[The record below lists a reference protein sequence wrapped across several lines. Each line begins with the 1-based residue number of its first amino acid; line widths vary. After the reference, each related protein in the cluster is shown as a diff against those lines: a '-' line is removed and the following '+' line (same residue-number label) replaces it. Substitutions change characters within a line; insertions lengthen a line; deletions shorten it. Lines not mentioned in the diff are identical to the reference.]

1 MLNAAAIANPASP
14 AGMATRRSRSGCVI
28 TSPRPRSGVPDTR
41 LKTNGTRVS
50 GTNRSSRSR
59 RIHDQ
64 LLATVVRVTLLS
76 PFGEGRAESPS
87 PSGGGSGWELVRMID
102 DVLDRFALSQDRPDQ
117 VLDHRLV
124 IGMVGVGDQP
134 FLVAEIGHQGE
145 VGVPVLDAEVAAE
158 AVRLDARNF
167 CGELMQRGL
176 DLGDVFGG
184 GFRFTAEKGDV
195 AQHRR
200 LGASG
205 DT

>member
-1 MLNAAAIANPASP
+1 
-14 AGMATRRSRSGCVI
+14 
-28 TSPRPRSGVPDTR
+28 
-41 LKTNGTRVS
+41 
-50 GTNRSSRSR
+50 
-59 RIHDQ
+59 
-64 LLATVVRVTLLS
+64 
-76 PFGEGRAESPS
+76 
-87 PSGGGSGWELVRMID
+87 MID

-184 GFRFTAEKGDV
+184 GFRFPAEKGDV

-200 LGASG
+200 LGADGDPGQHCPLDLDWGRLIDAPDSG
-205 DT
+205 RVDLFLLDLDLAPQ